1 MNRPIHFEMHSADPA
16 AALSFFESVFGWKT
30 KKWEGPVEY
39 WTVTTGTSNPG
50 IDGGIM
56 RSRDGNPRTVNTI
69 QVDSVDKYTEKATK
83 AGAQV
88 VVPKMAI
95 PGVGWLVYLTEPT
108 GNLFGIMHEDKTAK

>member
-1 MNRPIHFEMHSADPA
+1 MNRPIHFEMHSADPGVT
-16 AALSFFESVFGWKT
+16 LTFFENLFGWKT

-39 WTVTTGTSNPG
+39 WVVSTGSGAG
-50 IDGGIM
+50 IDGGILK
-56 RSRDGNPRTVNTI
+56 SRDGNPRTVNTI

-83 AGAQV
+83 AGGQV

-95 PGVGWLVYLTEPT
+95 PGVGWLAYCTDPT